1 MKKNRIITLIS
12 VISLLF
18 LSGCM
23 TTNTTDNSLMFGEQ
37 GNPAMVIGD
46 LQASKADIHSV
57 LMKILRERRWNIL
70 SDENPIVAEQLN
82 GMQHAKLKIE
92 VKSGKIIID
101 SKGSTRNG
109 EPYVPLSYMEYIRQ
123 SLVRDLRMD
132 EYSRYNK
139 VK

>member
-82 GMQHAKLKIE
+82 GMQQAKLKIE